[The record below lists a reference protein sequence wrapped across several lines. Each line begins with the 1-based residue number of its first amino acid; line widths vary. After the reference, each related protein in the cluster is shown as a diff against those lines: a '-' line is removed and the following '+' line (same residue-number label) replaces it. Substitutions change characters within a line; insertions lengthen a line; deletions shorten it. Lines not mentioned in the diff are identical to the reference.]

1 MKSILISE
9 TTYEEREEI
18 VKDGIAL
25 STLDCQPPTEFAM
38 KLNRCYINGE
48 IEISDMKK
56 LLLKHYGIS
65 ESNHA

>member
-38 KLNRCYINGE
+38 SLYQKYIDGDMELDE
-48 IEISDMKK
+48 IEREI
-56 LLLKHYGIS
+56 LRHYGV
-65 ESNHA
+65 A